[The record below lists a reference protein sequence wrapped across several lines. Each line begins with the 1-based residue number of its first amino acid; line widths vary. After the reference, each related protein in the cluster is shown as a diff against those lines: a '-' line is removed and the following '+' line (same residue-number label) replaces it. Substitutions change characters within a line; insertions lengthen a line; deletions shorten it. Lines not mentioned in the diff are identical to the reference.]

1 MIIWRG
7 MGILALIIAV
17 IVSLIVHET
26 ANSML
31 GIPEGIKHY
40 RDAYKV
46 RWIVSMGLSA
56 LACWFFGNWLESRE
70 LKNTKVAIDK
80 ESGQEI
86 RLISRHDMFWI
97 PIRWWSIIWLVAGL
111 WLSLS

>member
-7 MGILALIIAV
+7 MGVLALIIAV
-17 IVSLIVHET
+17 VVNLIVNET
-26 ANSML
+26 ANSMF
-31 GIPEGIKHY
+31 GIPDGFKHY
-40 RDAYKV
+40 RDAHKV
-46 RWIVSMGLSA
+46 IWVVGMGLSA
-56 LACWFFGNWLESRE
+56 LVCWYFGNWLESRE
-70 LKNTKVAIDK
+70 IQNGKVVIDK

-97 PIRWWSIIWLVAGL
+97 PVKWWSVIRLATGL